1 MMANLLCN
9 LAFEV
14 LSEKKYEEALT
25 REEKEM
31 TKQILAFL
39 RQMLIYGEVLSEK
52 PNSLD
57 EFCYRTALSWKKE
70 YQQLHKMYGNFR
82 LVSAEKIYR
91 KPEVVQR
98 NKIEKND
105 YNDIIN
111 HGQKTCLRMVDDD
124 RKR

>member
-1 MMANLLCN
+1 M
-9 LAFEV
+9 
-14 LSEKKYEEALT
+14 T

-52 PNSLD
+52 PNLLD
-57 EFCYRTALSWKKE
+57 EFCYQTALSWKKE
-70 YQQLHKMYGNFR
+70 YQQLHKIYGNFR
-82 LVSAEKIYR
+82 IVPEEKTYQ
-91 KPEVVQR
+91 KPEVVQM

-111 HGQKTCLRMVDDD
+111 HGQITCLRMVDDD